1 MTPEKYLL
9 NHLMLPH
16 LKLVKVEKIS
26 TKELHYHCLKTT
38 EWEVCRKCPTK
49 SYSVHDRRSV
59 SIRDVKIHNKHI
71 KLIINKRRFRCPN
84 CNSVFT
90 EAVNGIKVG
99 FRTTEKYRSQVL
111 YNFQNFGT
119 NKSIAKDLRCSDTLV
134 NNLINE
140 RLELELRKSKNTPWG
155 TTVLIDEHAFKKD
168 PKTGRKSFVTSLVD
182 NNRKCLR
189 ELACS
194 RDHVDIQGA
203 IEHIPGRENVTCAVI
218 DMNNSYKNFIH
229 NYFTN
234 AKIIVDKFH
243 VVRLI
248 HPAIRKYRKQVT
260 GDDRKNPIRHLLLK
274 NKKRLKKHQR
284 KAVARFCRE
293 NSKVNEVYRF
303 KERIVNFYNI
313 KGFKQASRILTKITD
328 DMALSIIPEIITLRK
343 TLMKWREEI
352 LNYFKTGLT
361 NARIEGFNRK
371 CKLIQRTSYGLKSF
385 PNYRLRALYKCS

>member
-9 NHLMLPH
+9 NYLMLPH
-16 LKLVKVEKIS
+16 LKLNKVEKIS
-26 TKELHYHCLKTT
+26 SKQLHYHCSKVTK
-38 EWEVCRKCPTK
+38 WEVCRKCPTK
-49 SYSVHDRRSV
+49 SYSVYDRRSV

-71 KLIINKRRFRCPN
+71 KLIINKRRFKCPN
-84 CNSVFT
+84 CKSVFT
-90 EAVNGIKVG
+90 EAVDGVKVG

-111 YNFQNFGT
+111 YNFRNFGT

-134 NNLINE
+134 SQLINE

-155 TTVLIDEHAFKKD
+155 NTVLIDEHAFKKD
-168 PKTGRKSFVTSLVD
+168 PKSGRKSFVTALVD
-182 NNRKCLR
+182 NSRKCLR

-194 RDHVDIQGA
+194 RDHIDIQEA
-203 IEHIPGRENVTCAVI
+203 IKHIPGRENVTCAVI
-218 DMNNSYKNFIH
+218 DMNNSYKNFI
-229 NYFTN
+229 NDYFTN

-248 HPAIRKYRKQVT
+248 HPAIKKYRKQVT

-274 NKKRLKKHQR
+274 NKKRLKKHQK
-284 KAVARFCRE
+284 KAVTRFCKE

-328 DMALSIIPEIITLRK
+328 DMALSKIPEILTLRK
-343 TLMKWREEI
+343 TLMKWRQEI

-385 PNYRLRALYKCS
+385 SNYRLRALYKCS